1 MSATSHFLHCA
12 LSRSTDQERNI
23 LFVFSRVYCSQNMFL
38 ILGSGE
44 NLSFVLYYEFCYIR
58 VDNALASMGSDTH
71 TMVEDGGW

>member
-1 MSATSHFLHCA
+1 MSASLSPTHRAMNSLQFFL
-12 LSRSTDQERNI
+12 
-23 LFVFSRVYCSQNMFL
+23 VFIVLKTCL

>member
-1 MSATSHFLHCA
+1 MNSLQFFL
-12 LSRSTDQERNI
+12 
-23 LFVFSRVYCSQNMFL
+23 VFIVLKTCL